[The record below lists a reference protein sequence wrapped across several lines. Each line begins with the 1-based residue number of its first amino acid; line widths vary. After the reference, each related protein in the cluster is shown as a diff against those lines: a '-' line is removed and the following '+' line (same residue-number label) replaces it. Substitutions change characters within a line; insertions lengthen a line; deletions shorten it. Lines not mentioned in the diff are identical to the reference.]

1 MQGPAEQ
8 PFAEQLGSHGVGDW
22 LEHVDEPA

>member
-1 MQGPAEQ
+1 MQGLADQ
-8 PFAEQLGSHGVGDW
+8 PFAEQLDDRGVGDW